1 MTDPGLNDRLRQK
14 SRRAGLA
21 VGLSMALAIA
31 ISIGG
36 ATLIY
41 AALIEPLSDL
51 IPISRESRAPVQ
63 DQIQPLAPVDD
74 QQAQGLGGA
83 EPAQITEPEAASIQ
97 QASAPV
103 DSEPTTARAGESPTT
118 SVDAPAKESAQFK
131 PTHQIG
137 ASQSVNFR
145 AGPTRGDAIIVALPP
160 STPIQYL
167 DEDAPTE
174 DPADGDRW
182 MKFVTEDGQEG
193 WVREIDVVSY
203 QP

>member
-21 VGLSMALAIA
+21 VGLSMALAIL
-31 ISIGG
+31 ICIGG

-41 AALIEPLSDL
+41 AALIQPLSDL
-51 IPISRESRAPVQ
+51 IPIERESSAPLR
-63 DQIQPLAPVDD
+63 DQIQQLSPGEQAPEE
-74 QQAQGLGGA
+74 LGGS
-83 EPAQITEPEAASIQ
+83 EPAPISAPEPAEAA
-97 QASAPV
+97 QAAPPAAGDVVAASEAETSQSAPV
-103 DSEPTTARAGESPTT
+103 DSGN
-118 SVDAPAKESAQFK
+118 QFT

-160 STPIQYL
+160 STPLQYL
-167 DEDAPTE
+167 DEDAPTQ
-174 DPADGDRW
+174 DPSDGDRW
-182 MKFVTEDGQEG
+182 MKFVTEDGMEG
-193 WVREIDVVSY
+193 WVREIDVVTY